1 MDAKL
6 VPLKRAPENVFREF
20 RVECTCDISG
30 SQRSSEDS
38 PPCKHLQWRN
48 LFSLQIQYTVRL
60 CEPLL
65 ETANPLL
72 GEYLSPPNSSR
83 RFCIID
89 SSVWQNQGERI
100 RRYFETRKVTCR
112 YLILNGGEEN
122 KDVKAVFQV
131 LDALCEF
138 GLHRREPILA
148 IGGGVILDIAG
159 FAASLYRRG
168 VPYLRVPTT
177 LLAIVDA
184 SVGVKTGIDY
194 AHTRTSERFKNRM
207 GAFYPPLAA
216 LLDKTFIATQDE
228 RNIINGLGEILKL
241 ALVRSKELFCLLEDH
256 ASELIRTKFQGT
268 GVADRVIELSIEI
281 MLEELGP
288 NLWETKLERC
298 VDYGHT
304 FSKILE
310 MSCLGDLFHGEAV
323 NIDGSLCVL
332 LSEGRGWINSK
343 QRSRIF
349 HVMRDCCRLPIYH
362 PLCEDVD
369 ILWQA
374 ILDGTEHRDGLQR
387 IPLLR
392 DDIGQHTFVNDL
404 TREEVAA
411 ASRKLSEINKSF
423 TESLAFR

>member
-1 MDAKL
+1 MSSKL
-6 VPLKRAPENVFREF
+6 IPLKRAPENVFKEVF
-20 RVECTCDISG
+20 ENSVCDRADE
-30 SQRSSEDS
+30 QQLLEVDSS
-38 PPCKHLQWRN
+38 CAYLQWKN
-48 LFSLQIQYTVRL
+48 CFSLPVQYTLNL
-60 CEPLL
+60 CKPLL
-65 ETANPLL
+65 ESSNPLL
-72 GEYLSPPNSSR
+72 AEYLLPRNISR

-89 SSVWQNQGERI
+89 GSVWHHYGKRLQS
-100 RRYFETRKVTCR
+100 YFEARKVNCR
-112 YLILNGGEEN
+112 YHILEGGEEN
-122 KDVKAVFQV
+122 KNMEAVFSV

-177 LLAIVDA
+177 LLGIVDA
-184 SVGVKTGIDY
+184 SVGVKTGVDY
-194 AHTRTSERFKNRM
+194 THTRTNEHFKNRV
-207 GAFYPPLAA
+207 GAFYAPLGA
-216 LLDKTFIATQDE
+216 LLDKSFIATQDE

-241 ALVRSKELFCLLEDH
+241 ALVRSKRLFCLLEDH
-256 ASELIRTKFQGT
+256 AAELIETKFQT
-268 GVADRVIELSIEI
+268 PGVADRVIELSVEI

-288 NLWETKLERC
+288 NLWEQELERC

-310 MSCLGDLFHGEAV
+310 MKCLGDLFHGEAV
-323 NIDGSLCVL
+323 NIDGFLCVL
-332 LSEGRGWINSK
+332 LSEGRGWLDSK
-343 QRSRIF
+343 KRNRIL

-369 ILWQA
+369 TLWQGV
-374 ILDGTEHRDGLQR
+374 LDGVEHRDGSQR

-392 DDIGQHTFVNDL
+392 EDIGQYAFVNDL

-411 ASRKLSEINKSF
+411 ASMKLSQFNRSF
-423 TESLAFR
+423 TESLVSR